1 MLEAHAH
8 ANPHVAHQFD
18 DAPQQR
24 SAATLGMWA
33 FLATEVMF
41 FGGLFLCYTV
51 YRASYHDAFSQA
63 SHHLNVWLGGFNT
76 VVLLTSSY
84 TMALAVHYARAGDR
98 QRLIRYLWFT
108 ILLGSVFLVIKA
120 YEWST
125 EIHHGLLPG
134 DHFNRDLYSREIELF
149 YVGYFAMTSLHATH
163 MIVGLGILLTLVWMA
178 RRGTF
183 TRDYNTPV
191 DMSGLYWHFVDV
203 VWIFL
208 FPLLYLIH

>member
-1 MLEAHAH
+1 
-8 ANPHVAHQFD
+8 
-18 DAPQQR
+18 
-24 SAATLGMWA
+24 MWA

-41 FGGLFLCYTV
+41 FGGLFLCYTI
-51 YRASYHDAFSQA
+51 YRASYHEAFREA
-63 SHHLNVWLGGFNT
+63 SHHLNIWLGGLNT

-98 QRLIRYLWFT
+98 QRLERFLWYT
-108 ILLGSVFLVIKA
+108 ILLGTLFLLIKA
-120 YEWST
+120 VEWST

-134 DHFNRDLYSREIELF
+134 PYFDRGRFSPEVELF
-149 YVGYFAMTSLHATH
+149 YVCYFIMTGLHATH
-163 MIVGLGILLTLVWMA
+163 MVVGLGILLTLIFMV

-183 TRDYNTPV
+183 TPQYNTPV

-208 FPLLYLIH
+208 FPMLYLIH